1 MRPSILCYV
10 VTAHLAARLRR
21 RTVGYQL
28 PPAVFSSVAQR
39 SSARCAGRG
48 SAARQRRAAFV
59 CISRAVCAL
68 FSDCVPPRR
77 SAARRSAPAARLSSS
92 AFGVYSLGSATLAR
106 LLIGR
111 LLIARGASSVGSSS
125 GGSHRSTVRFLISR
139 LLIGQ
144 LLNACGSSSVV
155 PHRSALIVD
164 SSSLGSTPSSP
175 RSGFCP
181 RLNLLLVRLLL
192 PLGSSVLSAP

>member
-1 MRPSILCYV
+1 MHSG
-10 VTAHLAARLRR
+10 A
-21 RTVGYQL
+21 
-28 PPAVFSSVAQR
+28 
-39 SSARCAGRG
+39 SARCAGRG

-125 GGSHRSTVRFLISR
+125 VGSHRSTVRFLI
-139 LLIGQ
+139 
-144 LLNACGSSSVV
+144 GSSSVSSSMLAV
-155 PHRSALIVD
+155 PHQSFLIGRLSSSTPRRSA
-164 SSSLGSTPSSP
+164 
-175 RSGFCP
+175 
-181 RLNLLLVRLLL
+181 RLPPLLVVAFVLVSIF
-192 PLGSSVLSAP
+192 SSFVCSCHLALRCSRHLEPCRERATIPTVSLSDT

>member
-1 MRPSILCYV
+1 MRYPVQTDARLLPKRVPYARGASPPCGFTQTPKFFHGV
-10 VTAHLAARLRR
+10 GAAARL
-21 RTVGYQL
+21 L
-28 PPAVFSSVAQR
+28 D
-39 SSARCAGRG
+39 
-48 SAARQRRAAFV
+48 RALLLCV
-59 CISRAVCAL
+59 SRAVWAL
-68 FSDCVPPRR
+68 FSDRVPPRR
-77 SAARRSAPAARLSSS
+77 SAARRSAPGARLSSS
-92 AFGVYSLGSATLAR
+92 AFGVYSLGVPQRSAPHWSAPHRSRCLIGR

-111 LLIARGASSVGSSS
+111 LSSLDCSVP
-125 GGSHRSTVRFLISR
+125 HR